1 MTTKVYR
8 DEESFEGLDK
18 SSSSAYFDEQ
28 KLPEIVPTNYLDT
41 ANQGT
46 RRTDNTITG
55 SITIGGTT
63 KVIETVSEL
72 QSAINNFI
80 PTDGGTLYLKPG
92 IYNVNQSLTGITG
105 LKIQGESSKNT
116 IIDFGTGA
124 YNLSFIG
131 TDMYT
136 TGTVGAVT
144 SGVIVT
150 GVGTS
155 WLSIENPSTKQ
166 LFMENKWYRISSV
179 TNDTTLIL
187 SEGVT
192 DTLSYPINYK
202 IGKPI
207 EDIDIDEVTIRNSG
221 TTALVFTDCRD
232 ITLRNVITQ
241 TSAKGITMDN
251 CFIISTKKV
260 FSYSNASHGFEF
272 NSCAFSSFEDMLS
285 IGNGG
290 NGFTYNNCKT
300 MPLYSCAAIS
310 NVGNGINFT
319 NTDDVYMEMELTGNG
334 GQGAELVSGN
344 KSILFRQCAVRSNI
358 SDGIK
363 FTATSDECGI
373 LACNIESNGGYGIN
387 IANANCDNNI
397 VSSNILK
404 SNSTANG
411 INNGTGTVIRGNVG
425 WADNENFSYTQFFFG
440 GDGSD
445 GVGVADGST
454 ALAGATLSGGNYT
467 LTREVYYTN
476 LTISNGVTVYPA
488 GMRIFCTGTLAVNGK
503 ISRNGN
509 SGTYNSNQD
518 EGIND
523 GNHGQAGVGGAAL
536 ADGYL
541 KGSLAGPNGATGTSK
556 VPGTAGTNGSN
567 TSNSIGT
574 NGVAGGKGGNSSSYS
589 GGAASTGGTATQSIT
604 KLSANWNYQS
614 MLDVSTTG
622 STIKYDNSASAGS
635 GGSGSEISGARLSA
649 GGGGAGSAGGI
660 IAIYAKEIIIG
671 ATGVIEANGGNGG
684 AGGNAVV
691 GGNGGG
697 GGGGGGGN
705 GGQIILA
712 YTSLTNNGSIT
723 VTGGTGGS
731 AGSND
736 WIAGG
741 ATAGTNGTAGTIRYF
756 SFT

>member
-1 MTTKVYR
+1 MITKVYR

-136 TGTVGAVT
+136 TGTVCAVT

-334 GQGAELVSGN
+334 GHGAELVSGN

-411 INNGTGTVIRGNVG
+411 IDNGTGTVIRGNVG
-425 WADNENFSYTQFFFG
+425 WADNAKFIMTDILEFSA
-440 GDGSD
+440 SD
-445 GVGVADGST
+445 TLQQSADTERSESLN
-454 ALAGATLSGGNYT
+454 AYVKLKEI
-467 LTREVYYTN
+467 EV
-476 LTISNGVTVYPA
+476 
-488 GMRIFCTGTLAVNGK
+488 K
-503 ISRNGN
+503 RNG
-509 SGTYNSNQD
+509 TIRIAFD
-518 EGIND
+518 
-523 GNHGQAGVGGAAL
+523 
-536 ADGYL
+536 L
-541 KGSLAGPNGATGTSK
+541 KSEVNFT
-556 VPGTAGTNGSN
+556 TAFGR
-567 TSNSIGT
+567 IYI
-574 NGVAGGKGGNSSSYS
+574 NGVAAGTERSTVSTAYVNYSEDLTVAEGDLVQLYAKHQDADPGNSAFVRNFRLYWDTVGVDESS
-589 GGAASTGGTATQSIT
+589 
-604 KLSANWNYQS
+604 
-614 MLDVSTTG
+614 V
-622 STIKYDNSASAGS
+622 
-635 GGSGSEISGARLSA
+635 
-649 GGGGAGSAGGI
+649 
-660 IAIYAKEIIIG
+660 
-671 ATGVIEANGGNGG
+671 
-684 AGGNAVV
+684 
-691 GGNGGG
+691 
-697 GGGGGGGN
+697 
-705 GGQIILA
+705 
-712 YTSLTNNGSIT
+712 LT
-723 VTGGTGGS
+723 
-731 AGSND
+731 D
-736 WIAGG
+736 
-741 ATAGTNGTAGTIRYF
+741 
-756 SFT
+756 

>member
-28 KLPEIVPTNYLDT
+28 KLPEIPPVDYL
-41 ANQGT
+41 NNVNKGT
-46 RRTDNTITG
+46 RRTNNIITG
-55 SITIGGTT
+55 SITLGGTT
-63 KVIETVSEL
+63 KVIETVSEF
-72 QSAINNFI
+72 QSAIDNLT

-92 IYNVNQSLTGITG
+92 IYNVNQPLRGITG
-105 LKIQGESSKNT
+105 LKIVGESSKNT
-116 IIDFGTGA
+116 IVDFGATTA
-124 YNLSFIG
+124 NLSFIG

-192 DTLSYPINYK
+192 DTFSYPINYK

-310 NVGNGINFT
+310 NVGDGINFT

-404 SNSTANG
+404 SNTTANG
-411 INNGTGTVIRGNVG
+411 IDNGTGTVIRGNVG
-425 WADNENFSYTQFFFG
+425 WADNAKFIMTDILEFSASDTLQQSADTERSEALNAYVKLKEIEVKRNGTIRVAFDLKSEVNFTAAFG
-440 GDGSD
+440 RI
-445 GVGVADGST
+445 
-454 ALAGATLSGGNYT
+454 Y
-467 LTREVYYTN
+467 
-476 LTISNGVTVYPA
+476 INGV
-488 GMRIFCTGTLAVNGK
+488 
-503 ISRNGN
+503 
-509 SGTYNSNQD
+509 
-518 EGIND
+518 
-523 GNHGQAGVGGAAL
+523 
-536 ADGYL
+536 
-541 KGSLAGPNGATGTSK
+541 ATGTERST
-556 VPGTAGTNGSN
+556 VSTAYVNYSEDLT
-567 TSNSIGT
+567 
-574 NGVAGGKGGNSSSYS
+574 VAEGDLVQLYAKHQDADPGNSAFVRNFRLYWD
-589 GGAASTGGTATQSIT
+589 TVNVDQS
-604 KLSANWNYQS
+604 N
-614 MLDVSTTG
+614 V
-622 STIKYDNSASAGS
+622 
-635 GGSGSEISGARLSA
+635 
-649 GGGGAGSAGGI
+649 
-660 IAIYAKEIIIG
+660 
-671 ATGVIEANGGNGG
+671 
-684 AGGNAVV
+684 
-691 GGNGGG
+691 
-697 GGGGGGGN
+697 
-705 GGQIILA
+705 
-712 YTSLTNNGSIT
+712 LT
-723 VTGGTGGS
+723 
-731 AGSND
+731 D
-736 WIAGG
+736 
-741 ATAGTNGTAGTIRYF
+741 
-756 SFT
+756 